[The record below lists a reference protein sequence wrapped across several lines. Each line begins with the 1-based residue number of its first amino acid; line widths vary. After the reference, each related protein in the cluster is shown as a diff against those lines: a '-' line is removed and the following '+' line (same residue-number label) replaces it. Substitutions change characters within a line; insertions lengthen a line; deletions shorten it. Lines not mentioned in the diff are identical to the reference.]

1 MLLASYDIVFSEVP
15 GEVTLAL
22 NLSQCPCHCEGC
34 HSTHLWTDTGETL
47 DEELL
52 GGLLKQYAGSVT
64 CVCFMGGDRNP
75 AEVADMARWV
85 KSRGTASGSGMA
97 LKTAWYSGR
106 EAMPPLDA
114 FDYVKL
120 GAYTPSRGGLDTPGT
135 NQRMLKI
142 VGDAT
147 EDITHLMR
155 KTAHI

>member
-1 MLLASYDIVFSEVP
+1 MRLASYDIVFSEIP

-22 NLSQCPCHCEGC
+22 NLSECPCHCEGC
-34 HSTHLWTDTGETL
+34 HSTHLWDSTGEVL
-47 DEELL
+47 DETLME
-52 GGLLKQYAGSVT
+52 GLLSQYGNSVS
-64 CVCFMGGDRNP
+64 CVCLMGGDREP
-75 AEVADMARWV
+75 AEAARMGQIIKKHGL
-85 KSRGTASGSGMA
+85 KS
-97 LKTAWYSGR
+97 AWYSGR
-106 EAMPPLDA
+106 EQMPPLDA